1 MAGSNFSF
9 HHSCNLG
16 EYVLNSSDIDN
27 SLPPPLADL
36 FLEEGLTLPDL
47 GETVVNTI
55 DEVKSDEGE
64 RQDEQ
69 QEIAEVQRIEREL
82 QQVSV
87 DEICLGGASGST
99 NADRSNCDDTGE
111 NLGTAND
118 TVADTA
124 PSDEGLAAAPVT
136 DDLEDLLCDMM
147 IQTSSH
153 FQHTRQ
159 NTQGYGHGAMSSFRQ
174 TATGGS
180 GYHHHHHHHHH
191 HHQSK
196 DRGVDEEG
204 PQWG

>member
-1 MAGSNFSF
+1 
-9 HHSCNLG
+9 

-55 DEVKSDEGE
+55 DEVKSNDSEN
-64 RQDEQ
+64 QDPANEQ
-69 QEIAEVQRIEREL
+69 QELAEVQRIEREL

-99 NADRSNCDDTGE
+99 NGDRSNCDDTGE
-111 NLGTAND
+111 NLDTAND
-118 TVADTA
+118 TVADPTTTT
-124 PSDEGLAAAPVT
+124 SDEGLEVAPPVT

-174 TATGGS
+174 TTTGGS

-191 HHQSK
+191 HHQV
-196 DRGVDEEG
+196 G
-204 PQWG
+204 

>member
-1 MAGSNFSF
+1 MLKNI
-9 HHSCNLG
+9 C

-47 GETVVNTI
+47 GETVVDDITESKP
-55 DEVKSDEGE
+55 DDSEA
-64 RQDEQ
+64 RQDQQE
-69 QEIAEVQRIEREL
+69 QEIAEVKRIEQEL

-87 DEICLGGASGST
+87 NEICLGAASGSSS
-99 NADRSNCDDTGE
+99 ADQSNCEDTGE
-111 NLGTAND
+111 ILDTAND
-118 TVADTA
+118 SAAAVAAAAANTTS
-124 PSDEGLAAAPVT
+124 SDEGLEVAPVT

-153 FQHTRQ
+153 FQHSRQ

-174 TATGGS
+174 TATGGA

-191 HHQSK
+191 HHQ
-196 DRGVDEEG
+196 GFV
-204 PQWG
+204 